1 MTKALDDNVLDNGA
15 LDDAALATLFTE
27 ARTHNGW
34 MDKPIGDE
42 TLKALYDLTKMGPTS
57 ANCSPARFVF
67 VRSPEGKEKLKPA
80 LSSGNLEKTMAAPV
94 TVIAAI
100 DGEFYEKLP
109 ELFPHADARSWFTS
123 SPSVAEETAFRN
135 ATLQAGYLILAA
147 RALGLDTGAMSGFDK
162 AKVDAAFFAGRTWK
176 SNFLINL
183 GYGDPS
189 KLFGRLPRL
198 GFEDACLLA

>member
-123 SPSVAEETAFRN
+123 SPDVAEETAFRN

-162 AKVDAAFFAGRTWK
+162 AKVDAAFFAGTTWK

-198 GFEDACLLA
+198 GFEDACVLA